1 MDYIFFTGATG
12 GLGALCVQALAER
25 GYTVFAAGTNQARLE
40 RLGRLQNVIPVRA
53 DVTDEE
59 SLLAARRLVGDTTD
73 RLYAVINFAGVAGG
87 CSWLEGGSIAAAQR
101 LLNINVLGMIRVNR
115 LFFDL
120 VLAGRGRIINCSSE
134 AGWMKPQPFIGPYF
148 MSKHAV
154 EAYSDSLRREAMFLG
169 VPVIKLQPG
178 AYHTGLMDDVGNDM
192 ANLAADSR
200 YFRQVF
206 ACVKPIL
213 DSQISNFGDP
223 KDLVAALLRAVED
236 HQPRLRYRV
245 GTGKLLALAE
255 LLPDSWLDALYRGYV
270 RRRTRRLGEN
280 DTACPRD

>member
-1 MDYIFFTGATG
+1 MAYIFFTGATG
-12 GLGALCVQALAER
+12 GLGALCVRQLAKR
-25 GYTVFAAGTNQARLE
+25 GYTVFAAGTNEARLAE
-40 RLGRLQNVIPVRA
+40 LGRLINVIPIKA

-59 SLLAARRLVGDTTD
+59 SLLAARQLVAETTD
-73 RLYAVINFAGVAGG
+73 RLDAVINFAGVAGG
-87 CSWLEGGSIAAAQR
+87 CSWLEGESIAAAQR
-101 LLNINVLGMIRVNR
+101 LLDINVLGMIRVNR

-169 VPVIKLQPG
+169 VAVIKLQPG

-206 ACVKPIL
+206 ACIEPIL
-213 DSQISNFGDP
+213 DSQISNYGDP
-223 KDLVAALLRAVED
+223 ADLVATLLRAVTD
-236 HQPRLRYRV
+236 QKPRLRYRV

-270 RRRTRRLGEN
+270 RRRTRRLDKN